1 MKRAVFA
8 GTFDPVTNGHLDLMQ
23 RALRMFDHLTV
34 AVAERMEK
42 GVVFT
47 QEERVAMIREA
58 TSKLERISVEP
69 FSGLLV
75 DFARERK
82 IPVLV
87 RGLRFISDFEYEFQM
102 ALMNRKLDDQI
113 ETVFLMPS
121 ETYTYVNASL
131 VKEIARYGGAI
142 DGLVPAH
149 VASIL
154 RRRLAVKEAKA

>member
-47 QEERVAMIREA
+47 QEERVAMIRDA
-58 TSKLERISVEP
+58 VSSLDRISVEP
-69 FSGLLV
+69 FAGLLV
-75 DFARERK
+75 NFALERK

-102 ALMNRKLDDQI
+102 ALMNRRLSAEI

-131 VKEIARYGGAI
+131 VKEIARYGGEI
-142 DGLVPAH
+142 EGLVPPN
-149 VASIL
+149 VARVLGERL
-154 RRRLAVKEAKA
+154 RTKP

>member
-23 RALRMFDHLTV
+23 RALRMFDHVTV

-42 GVVFT
+42 GVLFS

-58 TSKLERISVEP
+58 TATLDRLTIEP

-102 ALMNRKLDDQI
+102 ALMNRRLSDET

-121 ETYTYVNASL
+121 EPYTYVNASL

-142 DGLVPAH
+142 DGLVPTN
-149 VASIL
+149 VAPIL
-154 RRRLAVKEAKA
+154 RRRLGAKP

>member
-34 AVAERMEK
+34 AVAERVEK
-42 GVVFT
+42 GVVFS
-47 QEERVAMIREA
+47 QEERVAMIRDA
-58 TSKLERISVEP
+58 TSTLDRLTVEP

-75 DFARERK
+75 DFAREHK

-102 ALMNRKLDDQI
+102 ALMNRRLSDEI

-142 DGLVPAH
+142 EGLVPPN
-149 VASIL
+149 VAPLL
-154 RRRLAVKEAKA
+154 RRRLGAKP

>member
-1 MKRAVFA
+1 MRRAVFA

-34 AVAERMEK
+34 AVAERVDK

-58 TSKLERISVEP
+58 ASSLERISVEP
-69 FSGLLV
+69 FKGLLV

-82 IPVLV
+82 IPILV

-102 ALMNRKLDDQI
+102 ALMNRRLSDEI

-121 ETYTYVNASL
+121 EPYTYVNASL

-142 DGLVPAH
+142 EGLVPPN
-149 VASIL
+149 VAPIL
-154 RRRLAVKEAKA
+154 RKRLGEKR

>member
-42 GVVFT
+42 GVLFT

-58 TSKLERISVEP
+58 TSELDRLSIEP

-102 ALMNRKLDDQI
+102 ALMNRKLSDEI

-121 ETYTYVNASL
+121 ETYTYVNATL

-142 DGLVPAH
+142 DDLVPKN
-149 VASIL
+149 VAPRL
-154 RRRLAVKEAKA
+154 RQKLGVKS

>member
-42 GVVFT
+42 GVVFS

-58 TSKLERISVEP
+58 TSALDRIAVEP
-69 FSGLLV
+69 FAGLLV
-75 DFARERK
+75 DFAKERK

-102 ALMNRKLDDQI
+102 ALMNRRLSDEI

-142 DGLVPAH
+142 EGLVPPS
-149 VASIL
+149 VAPLL
-154 RRRLAVKEAKA
+154 RKRVGMKK

>member
-58 TSKLERISVEP
+58 TSKLERLSVEP

-142 DGLVPAH
+142 DSLVPPH
-149 VASIL
+149 VATIL

>member
-23 RALRMFDHLTV
+23 RAIRMFDHLTV
-34 AVAERMEK
+34 AVAQRAEK
-42 GVVFT
+42 GVLFS
-47 QEERVAMIREA
+47 QEERVSMIRDA
-58 TSKLERISVEP
+58 ASALDRLTVEP

-75 DFARERK
+75 DFARQRK
-82 IPVLV
+82 IPVIV

-102 ALMNRKLDDQI
+102 ALMNRRLSDEI

-121 ETYTYVNASL
+121 ETYTFLNASL

-142 DGLVPAH
+142 DAFVPPN
-149 VASIL
+149 VVPRL
-154 RRRLAVKEAKA
+154 REKMATIR

>member
-34 AVAERMEK
+34 AVAERVEK

-47 QEERVAMIREA
+47 QAERVAMVREA
-58 TSKLERISVEP
+58 ASALTRITVEP
-69 FSGLLV
+69 FQGLLV

-102 ALMNRKLDDQI
+102 ALMNRRLYDDI

-131 VKEIARYGGAI
+131 VKEIARYGG
-142 DGLVPAH
+142 DVHGLVPPN
-149 VASIL
+149 VAAIL
-154 RRRLAVKEAKA
+154 RERLQTHAKR

>member
-1 MKRAVFA
+1 MKGAVFA

-23 RALRMFDHLTV
+23 RALRMFDSLTV
-34 AVAERMEK
+34 AVAERAEK
-42 GVVFT
+42 GVIFT
-47 QEERVAMIREA
+47 QQERVEMIREA
-58 TSKLERISVEP
+58 ASSLGRITVEP

-75 DFARERK
+75 DFARQRK

-102 ALMNRKLDDQI
+102 ALMNRRLHDQI

-121 ETYTYVNASL
+121 ETYTYLNASL

-142 DGLVPAH
+142 EDFVPPN
-149 VASIL
+149 VAPRL
-154 RRRLAVKEAKA
+154 RERLKQAR

>member
-1 MKRAVFA
+1 MNRAVFA

-34 AVAERMEK
+34 AVAERVEK
-42 GVVFT
+42 GVIFT
-47 QEERVAMIREA
+47 QDERVGMIREA
-58 TSKLERISVEP
+58 TSKLDRISVEP

-102 ALMNRKLDDQI
+102 ALMNRKLSSEI

-142 DGLVPAH
+142 DGLVPPN
-149 VASIL
+149 VAPIL
-154 RRRLAVKEAKA
+154 RRRLAAKEARA

>member
-58 TSKLERISVEP
+58 TSTLDRISVEP
-69 FSGLLV
+69 FAGLLV
-75 DFARERK
+75 DFAKERK

-102 ALMNRKLDDQI
+102 ALMNRRLAPEI

-121 ETYTYVNASL
+121 ET
-131 VKEIARYGGAI
+131 
-142 DGLVPAH
+142 
-149 VASIL
+149 
-154 RRRLAVKEAKA
+154 

>member
-1 MKRAVFA
+1 MKHAVFA

-42 GVVFT
+42 GVVFS

-58 TSKLERISVEP
+58 VVKLDRISVEP
-69 FSGLLV
+69 FAGLLV
-75 DFARERK
+75 DFAKTRK

-102 ALMNRKLDDQI
+102 ALMNRRLAGEI

-142 DGLVPAH
+142 EGLVPPN
-149 VASIL
+149 VEPLL
-154 RRRLAVKEAKA
+154 RKRLGVRK

>member
-34 AVAERMEK
+34 AVAERVEK

-47 QEERVAMIREA
+47 QEERVQMIRDA
-58 TSKLERISVEP
+58 ASSLERISVEP
-69 FSGLLV
+69 FTGLLV

-82 IPVLV
+82 ATVLV
-87 RGLRFISDFEYEFQM
+87 RGVRFVSDFEYEFQM
-102 ALMNRKLDDQI
+102 ALMNRRLSEEI

-142 DGLVPAH
+142 DGLVPPN
-149 VASIL
+149 VAPIL
-154 RRRLAVKEAKA
+154 RKRLGVKK

>member
-42 GVVFT
+42 GVVFS
-47 QEERVAMIREA
+47 QEERVAMIRDA
-58 TSKLERISVEP
+58 TSALDRISIEP
-69 FSGLLV
+69 FAGLLV
-75 DFARERK
+75 DFAKDRK
-82 IPVLV
+82 IPILV

-102 ALMNRKLDDQI
+102 ALMNRRLADDI

-142 DGLVPAH
+142 EGLVPPN
-149 VASIL
+149 VAPLL
-154 RRRLAVKEAKA
+154 RRRLGSKP

>member
-34 AVAERMEK
+34 AVADRMEK
-42 GVVFT
+42 GVVFS

-58 TSKLERISVEP
+58 TSTLDRLTVEP

-75 DFARERK
+75 DFAREHK

-102 ALMNRKLDDQI
+102 ALMNRRLSDEI

-142 DGLVPAH
+142 EGLVPPS
-149 VASIL
+149 VAPLL
-154 RRRLAVKEAKA
+154 RRRLGAKA